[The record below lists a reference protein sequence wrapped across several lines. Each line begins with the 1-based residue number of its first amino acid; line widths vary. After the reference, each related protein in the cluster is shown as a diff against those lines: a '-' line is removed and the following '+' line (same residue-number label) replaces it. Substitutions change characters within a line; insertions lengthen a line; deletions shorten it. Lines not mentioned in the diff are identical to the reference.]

1 MKELELLR
9 DLTEKSFLLRHSV
22 SGIEY
27 TNNNYERLNKRR
39 KTQQEYYEKCELLRK
54 YRKAKEKM
62 NEKVNEPMEQE
73 NSHRNR
79 K

>member
-9 DLTEKSFLLRHSV
+9 DLTEKSYLLRHSV

-27 TNNNYERLNKRR
+27 TTNNYERLNKKRE
-39 KTQQEYYEKCELLRK
+39 KQNEYYKKSELLK
-54 YRKAKEKM
+54 GIRKAKEKM
-62 NEKVNEPMEQE
+62 NEKVNQPMEQK

-79 K
+79 